1 MGKIAN
7 VPSCKAYLAAYTDSM
22 QPPKV
27 VDRKDALAAGAVV
40 VSAKAIPWSM
50 WMFGNTV
57 SGVGTL
63 HAAGGL
69 AATLQSGP
77 LLPIMSYAGVG
88 YLIYKWA
95 PWVVSNGWDRKG
107 NLERLAKQC
116 QTDYVKYADSEMPTL
131 RCRL

>member
-1 MGKIAN
+1 MGTIAN

-27 VDRKDALAAGAVV
+27 VDRKDALAASALV

-107 NLERLAKQC
+107 NLQRLAKQC
-116 QTDYVKYADSEMPTL
+116 QTDYVAKESDGRTL
-131 RCRL
+131 RSRL